1 MNYILENTLL
11 VPTKL
16 NISLKKI
23 LNYFLLKKSKKQ
35 QLSEKFRFFR
45 NL

>member
-16 NISLKKI
+16 NISLKKNTELFFI
-23 LNYFLLKKSKKQ
+23 
-35 QLSEKFRFFR
+35 EKE
-45 NL
+45 